1 MWKSDWQRLLQSL
14 NIIEVYITQYINNLE
29 FALLILEKGE
39 FLFTLS
45 LSDGFSPSY
54 QQITVLISSTST
66 NIEIALQ
73 W

>member
-45 LSDGFSPSY
+45 LSDGFSPSN